1 MVLESKFD
9 IGQSVTVIAVKMAGH
24 VDSILWDSCGTQYRV
39 VYWNDGKRE
48 AVWMY
53 EWEIA

>member
-9 IGQSVTVIAVKMAGH
+9 IGQQITVIAVKMCGC
-24 VDSILWDSCGTQYRV
+24 VDSILWDSAGTQYRV